1 MHKKFYKNIFLIL
14 VPITVVF
21 LGGGLALMVVGLNNL
36 TSIRVLEEYRP
47 AVKTRVYDSK
57 GRIITEFF
65 REKRNLVDYDRISPY
80 LVNATLSIEDKRFFS
95 HYGIDPWRIIKAIL
109 VNLIEMRKKEG
120 GSTITIQLSKVLF
133 LDFAKTFER
142 KFRELWYAVQ
152 IEKQYSKKEILYLY
166 LNQLNYGH
174 GYYGV
179 EAASRFYFDKSAEDV
194 SIAEAALLSG
204 IPKSPVYYSPKT
216 YPDNAKSRHRVA
228 LQSMVN
234 NGYLSQEIASGAF
247 RQYWLSFLSEK
258 KLQKDSGQDQEKSVA
273 SHFVEYIRK
282 KLERELED
290 KDIYKHGLNVYTTL
304 DLDKQRIAEEEVE
317 KSLEIQNAVYEREK
331 KVLNRQKPL
340 DHLQRLSYLSRLASI
355 PTFDIIRG
363 VEREFT
369 KELILKDTYQSF
381 KAMGLVLGPKG
392 LWDFFH
398 SDFLDK
404 EVNLASEEN
413 AQAAMIALDPSSGYV
428 RVMIGGPS
436 FDYYN
441 QFNRAMLLRRQVG
454 SLLKPFVYAISFE
467 DKILTPSTLLYDLP
481 TMFGDYVPKNY
492 DGHYRGPVLVRQAL
506 SKSIN
511 VLAVEALSRIG
522 IERARNE
529 LSRVFRAFSEE
540 DKNRLFPN
548 NFTLALGTGSFSP
561 LDMAVAYAV
570 LANEGREVVPKTIR
584 YVTDANGQIIKDY
597 EKIYAQD
604 SVRQLFSEETA
615 FLIANITQ
623 DVFRPGGTA
632 YLPTLLKDF
641 AHGAHSFGK
650 TGTTSNWVDAWF
662 AGANKHLAA
671 VVWVGYD
678 DNRSLGKGRVGGRV
692 AAPIWINF
700 QKKALLSEK
709 VLPIRRPTG
718 VVAQRVC
725 KQLGLLAGPYD
736 REEDTYLEYFHYDNV
751 PKEICNYNRVLYEE
765 EAGLIRLL
773 KEKQKRKESR
783 EVFKALK
790 LINNNQ
796 NSQDNQDQ
804 DSQDEGNSL
813 ETNSL
818 ETNN

>member
-14 VPITVVF
+14 APLTVIC
-21 LGGGLALMVVGLNNL
+21 LGGGLALIVVGLNNL

-65 REKRNLVDYDRISPY
+65 REKRNLVDYDKISPY
-80 LVNATLSIEDKRFFS
+80 LIEATLSIEDKRFFS
-95 HYGIDPWRIIKAIL
+95 HYGIDPWRIMKAIL
-109 VNLIEMRKKEG
+109 VNLMEMRKKEG

-179 EAASRFYFDKSAEDV
+179 EAASKFYFGKSAEDLSV
-194 SIAEAALLSG
+194 AQAALLSG
-204 IPKSPVYYSPKT
+204 IPKSPVYYSPKS
-216 YPDNAKSRHRVA
+216 YPENAQSRHRVV

-234 NGYLSQEIASGAF
+234 NGYIAQETASRSF
-247 RQYWLSFLSEK
+247 RQYWQSFLSEK
-258 KLQKDSGQDQEKSVA
+258 KLEKSSQAQEKTVA

-282 KLERELED
+282 KLERDLQD

-304 DLDKQRIAEEEVE
+304 DLDLQRIAEEEVE
-317 KSLEIQNAVYEREK
+317 KSLAIQNAVHQREK
-331 KVLNRQKPL
+331 TVLDQQKPL
-340 DHLQRLSYLSRLASI
+340 RHLERLSYLARLFSM
-355 PTFDIIRG
+355 PNFDVARG

-369 KELILKDTYQSF
+369 KELILKDPYQSF

-398 SDFLDK
+398 SDFLEK
-404 EVNLASEEN
+404 ELNLASEEN
-413 AQAAMIALDPSSGYV
+413 AQAAMIAIDPSSGYI

-436 FDYYN
+436 FDYHN
-441 QFNRAMLLRRQVG
+441 QFNRAILLRRQVG
-454 SLLKPFVYAISFE
+454 SLLKPFIYAIAFE
-467 DKILTPSTLLYDLP
+467 DKILTPSTMLYDLP
-481 TMFGDYVPKNY
+481 TAFGDYVPKNY

-522 IERARNE
+522 IDRGREEMA
-529 LSRVFRAFSEE
+529 RVFRAFSEE
-540 DKNRLFPN
+540 DKNRLFPKD
-548 NFTLALGTGSFSP
+548 FTMALGTGSFSP

-597 EKIYAQD
+597 EKIYAQA
-604 SVRQLFSEETA
+604 SVRQIFSEETA

-632 YLPTLLKDF
+632 YLPDLLKEF
-641 AHGAHSFGK
+641 EHYAHSFGK

-692 AAPIWINF
+692 AAPVWINF
-700 QKKALLSEK
+700 QKKALLDEK
-709 VLPIRRPTG
+709 VLPIRKPPG
-718 VVAQRVC
+718 VVAQRIC

-736 REEDTYLEYFHYDNV
+736 REEDVYLEYFHSDNV
-751 PKEICNYNRVLYEE
+751 PKDVCNYNRTRYEE
-765 EAGLIRLL
+765 EGGLIRLL
-773 KEKQKRKESR
+773 EEKQKSKERRAASQ
-783 EVFKALK
+783 VLK
-790 LINNNQ
+790 RINQ
-796 NSQDNQDQ
+796 QEDQ
-804 DSQDEGNSL
+804 PEENISEL
-813 ETNSL
+813 
-818 ETNN
+818 TNN